1 MKKDFLNEAGEL
13 PHKVRLMFAAVM
25 ELLFEGTDVNTLKI
39 SDITEKAGIG
49 KGTAYEYFESKEEV
63 IGAAIIHYVEKVL
76 GEAEAELKKQKGF
89 SEELDYL
96 FDVLERNLNER
107 GCFLQVVHL
116 MMGNSSMGLYL
127 QEAIR
132 SGQAELPLVIL
143 DRMVERGIEK
153 GEIRKEY
160 PVPYIVYTIC
170 ARFLTYAVLL
180 DMKEEERPLYNGKV
194 NLKQMREMMLQGI
207 RQEFCVPKNP

>member
-1 MKKDFLNEAGEL
+1 MKRDFWNEAGEL

-63 IGAAIIHYVEKVL
+63 IGAAIIHYVGKFL
-76 GEAEAELKKQKGF
+76 GEVESELEKQKSF
-89 SEELDYL
+89 SGGLDYL

-116 MMGNSSMGLYL
+116 MMGNSSMGIYL

-132 SGQAELPLVIL
+132 SGQVELPLVLL
-143 DRMVERGIEK
+143 DRMVERGIEQ
-153 GEIRKEY
+153 GEIQKEY

-170 ARFLTYAVLL
+170 ARILTYAALL
-180 DMKEEERPLYNGKV
+180 DMREEERPLYNAKV
-194 NLKQMREMMLQGI
+194 NLKQTRELMLQGI
-207 RQEFCVPKNP
+207 RQEFCVA